1 MLRVSSASFSRLQ
14 RRLETFTKPDRIEGA
29 PFERDA
35 RDRSVPD
42 RKLREQAENAD
53 EKPSETPLPGT
64 TDHARSV
71 SEPRG
76 TRTRIA
82 ARSLRVRAQSTS
94 IILARRIFARP
105 APLVSPSRARAQPSS
120 RGHLGSRGLSRVSLA
135 AASSRTR
142 VKRAIPA
149 SSRPRRSSIR
159 RSRPSS
165 PHSAGSGCP
174 ASRSSRRARRLARRP
189 SRRASWTRS
198 IVCER
203 STTETRAARRA
214 CARLESART
223 RTAPRRRSAAHV
235 GEASRPTSRGRG
247 RGYARSSG
255 DAL

>member
-14 RRLETFTKPDRIEGA
+14 RRIETFTKPDRIEGA

-105 APLVSPSRARAQPSS
+105 APLVSPSRARPTLVARASRFSWPFACFPRCRLVSDARQTRDSGVFSSPALVHPALTPLLPAQRRKRMPGEPLLPEGETPRETPLPEGVMDEIHRLREEHDRNAS
-120 RGHLGSRGLSRVSLA
+120 REKGVRS
-135 AASSRTR
+135 TR
-142 VKRAIPA
+142 VRTDADRAKEK
-149 SSRPRRSSIR
+149 
-159 RSRPSS
+159 
-165 PHSAGSGCP
+165 
-174 ASRSSRRARRLARRP
+174 
-189 SRRASWTRS
+189 
-198 IVCER
+198 ER
-203 STTETRAARRA
+203 SA
-214 CARLESART
+214 
-223 RTAPRRRSAAHV
+223 RRRS
-235 GEASRPTSRGRG
+235 EQT
-247 RGYARSSG
+247 
-255 DAL
+255 D